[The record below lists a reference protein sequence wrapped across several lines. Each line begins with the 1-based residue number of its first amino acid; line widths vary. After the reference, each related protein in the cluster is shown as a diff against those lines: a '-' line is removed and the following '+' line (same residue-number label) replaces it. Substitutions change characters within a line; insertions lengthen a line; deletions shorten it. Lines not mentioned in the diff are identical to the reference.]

1 MNLETKINS
10 QEILNAIDLGKIN
23 LSDKKK
29 RGRPKK
35 SQQIINP
42 NSSKIKI
49 NDAIFE
55 QEEII
60 LHLPG
65 ISSSDIK
72 SFKNIENMNVD
83 KKIQIMHNETENEDE
98 DEDENEEDNEE
109 DNYEDDY
116 EVSEIKKENK
126 KENKKE
132 IKKEIKKDD
141 NQDDV
146 WNDINYKQYGFIIKK
161 LREEN
166 DKLKKYLIDITPMY
180 FTEVKTYP
188 VNLKIFDVK
197 DDEII
202 PKKTHINCWWCT
214 CKFECLPS
222 FIPDKYHNN
231 KFYVFGCFC
240 SFNCAGAYNL
250 SMNDNRVWERYA
262 LMKQLYY
269 MINKNNITSISD
281 IEINIAGPKELLEK
295 YGGPMTIDEYRKNS
309 KILGR
314 EYHKLM
320 PPFLPINIGFEET
333 TNSKTNSKTI
343 NINNILNPN
352 SKDNI
357 VVKRNKP
364 LSNIAS
370 KEIDGFIE

>member
-1 MNLETKINS
+1 MSLDKKINS

-35 SQQIINP
+35 SQQLINP
-42 NSSKIKI
+42 SSSSSKLKI
-49 NDAIFE
+49 NDALFE

-60 LHLPG
+60 LHLP
-65 ISSSDIK
+65 ISSSDIQN
-72 SFKNIENMNVD
+72 FKNKDSDNKLDKKNEVNDEDSEEYTDDSDEEYEKKEVKKED
-83 KKIQIMHNETENEDE
+83 KKINSQED
-98 DEDENEEDNEE
+98 
-109 DNYEDDY
+109 
-116 EVSEIKKENK
+116 KKEDK
-126 KENKKE
+126 KE
-132 IKKEIKKDD
+132 
-141 NQDDV
+141 DV
-146 WNDINYKQYGFIIKK
+146 WNDINHKQYGFIIKK
-161 LREEN
+161 LKEEN
-166 DKLKKYLIDITPMY
+166 EKLRKYLIEITPMY

-188 VNLKIFDVK
+188 VNLKIFDAK
-197 DDEII
+197 DNEII
-202 PKKTHINCWWCT
+202 PKKININCWWCT
-214 CKFECLPS
+214 YNFDCLPS
-222 FIPDKYHNN
+222 FIPDKYHND

-250 SMNDNRVWERYA
+250 SLNDDRVWERYA

-269 MINKNNITSISD
+269 MINKNNITSMSD
-281 IEINIAGPKELLEK
+281 IEINISGPKELLEK
-295 YGGPMTIDEYRKNS
+295 YGGPMTIEEYRKNS

-343 NINNILNPN
+343 NISNILNHAA
-352 SKDNI
+352 KDNI
-357 VVKRNKP
+357 LIKRNKP